1 MGDRMSSQMKTKLGE
16 GLPTVSEALVLTHI
30 NQM

>member
-1 MGDRMSSQMKTKLGE
+1 MGDHMSTQIKTKLSE